1 MTETWPVRQRSL
13 HRLRAIILALALLAA
28 LLFPIIAH
36 ADAGPKPRMD
46 FTFEFEGEPIAIV
59 EAQLIQCDEPTCAG
73 GVALE
78 HLGPQGIRCEGTV
91 CKSIAYTYS
100 DYHRLVV
107 EFEDRTRESQVF
119 TKSYFASRYRV
130 TVSEDALL
138 VEETG
143 GTNAFCSMFAV
154 TLLLELAV
162 AALYLKGFGLPNS
175 LLAWVPLASILTL
188 PMVWFV
194 FPLLPVTAGVSLGLS
209 EMYAVG
215 FELGLLWLVGRW
227 WVPFRHV
234 AGLTLAMNAASMVAG
249 LLL

>member
-1 MTETWPVRQRSL
+1 MTETWSVRRRSFPSY
-13 HRLRAIILALALLAA
+13 RVAFLALAVIAA
-28 LLFPIIAH
+28 LLFPVVAH

-46 FTFEFEGEPIAIV
+46 FTFQFEGESIPIV
-59 EAQLIQCDEPTCAG
+59 EAQLIECDDPSCADG
-73 GVALE
+73 APLE
-78 HLGPQGIRCEGTV
+78 HLGPQGIRCEGLV
-91 CKSIAYTYS
+91 CKSTAYTYS

-107 EFEDRTRESQVF
+107 EFEDGVRESQVF

-130 TVSEDALL
+130 TVSQDALV

-188 PMVWFV
+188 PLVWFV
-194 FPLLPVTAGVSLGLS
+194 FPLLPVSAGVSFGLS
-209 EMYAVG
+209 ESYAVG
-215 FELGLLWLVGRW
+215 FELGLLWIVGRW
-227 WVPFRHV
+227 WMPLRHV
-234 AGLTLAMNAASMVAG
+234 AGMTLAMNAASLVAG